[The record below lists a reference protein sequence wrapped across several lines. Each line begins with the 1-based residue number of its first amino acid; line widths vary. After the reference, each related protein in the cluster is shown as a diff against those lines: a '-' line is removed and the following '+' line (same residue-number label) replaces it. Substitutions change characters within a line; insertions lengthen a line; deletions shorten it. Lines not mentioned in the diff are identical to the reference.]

1 MKTKSLTKHSFTV
14 IATIILLLVAL
25 PVTTVLAAASGPNN
39 AGTGSNVS
47 GTGTIDWLNP
57 GNISADDT
65 NYATADLSGTN
76 VVTSRYLEGT
86 NYGFTIPAA
95 ATIDGIQVTIGRF
108 ESATGPGN
116 DVRDTVV
123 RLMKAGN
130 ITGDNKADTG
140 TDWSTGTSASATYGS
155 SSDLWGVSW
164 TSADI
169 NASNFGVAL
178 AADSDNNRLASVDYM
193 QITVSYTVNTTTS
206 VNCGAGT
213 PMVQYDSSISCV
225 ATVTRAFGSDTPSG
239 EVTWST
245 TDGGTFGTSTCTN
258 PTAATLECTA
268 VYTPSAVGDG
278 SHKVTA
284 TYAGDL
290 NFNGSS
296 GNQDVTV
303 TTIALVPSITSS
315 DKEYDGNN
323 TASFTCS
330 LSGVVGSDV
339 VNCTG
344 GSATFA
350 DKNAGNVKTVTGS
363 GFSLVGAQAGN
374 YHLSPTT
381 ATTTANIS
389 PKGLTI
395 INVTANDKV
404 YDGTTA
410 ASLSGSASLV
420 GKLLGDTVNLSG
432 SPVATFADA
441 NVAPGKP
448 VTVIGYTLSGLD
460 AGNYALS
467 QPSGLTANITAKDLT
482 ITADNKSKVVGN
494 PDPVFTFTPSGLVGS
509 DSFITAPI
517 CDVPA
522 AHTLPGT
529 YDIVCSGGDAG
540 ANYTI
545 SNVNGTLTVN
555 AVNNGPTDIAL
566 SPTSV
571 DENRPAGTIVGA
583 LSTSDPDAGDI
594 FTYSL
599 VYDVAACPAAA
610 DNASFSVSG
619 SNLQTAASFD
629 FETKSSYIICVK
641 TMDLGNSSFD
651 KQFTITVN
659 NKIDT
664 ATFADVPTSYW
675 SWAYIESIYAAGI
688 TDGCATSPSLIYCPT
703 SPVTRAQMAV
713 FLLRGIHGRSYA
725 PPAATGTK
733 FADVPASY
741 WAAAWIEQLATEGIT
756 SGCGG
761 ANYCPD
767 SAVTRAQMA
776 VFLLRSKHGI
786 AYSPPAVGA
795 STGFGDV
802 PTGYWAAAWIKQLAA
817 EAITGGCGGG
827 NYCPDSAVTRDQM
840 AVFLERTFSLPMP

>member
-1 MKTKSLTKHSFTV
+1 MTTKSFTKCSFS
-14 IATIILLLVAL
+14 ILAVLILMIL
-25 PVTTVLAAASGPNN
+25 PVTAVLAAASGPNN
-39 AGTGSNVS
+39 AGTGSNVT
-47 GTGTIDWLNP
+47 GTGTIDWQTP

-65 NYATADLSGTN
+65 SYATADLTGTN

-86 NYGFTIPAA
+86 NYAFAIPAA
-95 ATIDGIQVTIGRF
+95 ASIDGIQVTIGRF

-140 TDWSTGTSASATYGS
+140 TDWSTATSASATYGS

-164 TSADI
+164 TPADI

-239 EVTWST
+239 SVTWGT
-245 TDGGTFGTSTCTN
+245 TDGGSFGTSTCTN

-303 TTIALVPSITSS
+303 TSIALVPSFTANN
-315 DKEYDGNN
+315 KVYDGTNAA
-323 TASFTCS
+323 TIASRSVT
-330 LSGVVGSDV
+330 GVVGSDNV
-339 VNCTG
+339 HLTG
-344 GSATFA
+344 GTATF
-350 DKNAGNVKTVTGS
+350 DEKNVGNVKTVTGS
-363 GFSLVGAQAGN
+363 GFSLSGAQAGN

-381 ATTTANIS
+381 ATTTANIT
-389 PKGLTI
+389 PAGLSVSG
-395 INVTANDKV
+395 VTANNKV

-410 ASLSGSASLV
+410 ATLSGSA
-420 GKLLGDTVNLSG
+420 GLSG
-432 SPVATFADA
+432 TIFGADIVTLGGTPSASFADK
-441 NVAPGKP
+441 NVGSGKS
-448 VTVIGYTLSGLD
+448 VNVVGYTLSGPEAND
-460 AGNYALS
+460 YSLS
-467 QPSGLTANITAKDLT
+467 QPSGLTANITAKDLI

-509 DSFITAPI
+509 DSFVTAPT
-517 CDVPA
+517 CNVPA

-545 SNVNGTLTVN
+545 SNYVNGTLTVN
-555 AVNNGPTDIAL
+555 AVNNAPTDIAL
-566 SPTSV
+566 SPSNV
-571 DENRPAGTIVGA
+571 DENRPVGTVVGA
-583 LSTSDPDAGDI
+583 LSTSDPDAGDT
-594 FTYSL
+594 FTYSF
-599 VYDVAACPAAA
+599 CNGA
-610 DNASFSVSG
+610 DNTSFQFSG
-619 SNLQTAASFD
+619 SNLLTAAIFD
-629 FETKSSYIICVK
+629 FETKSSYSICVK
-641 TMDLGNSSFD
+641 TMDSGNSSFD
-651 KQFTITVN
+651 KQFTVTVN

-688 TDGCATSPSLIYCPT
+688 TGGCGVNPLIYCPT
-703 SPVTRAQMAV
+703 NPVTRAQMAV
-713 FLLRGIHGRSYA
+713 FLLRGIHGGSYA
-725 PPAATGTK
+725 PPTATGTR
-733 FADVPASY
+733 FADVSATY
-741 WAAAWIEQLATEGIT
+741 WAAAWIEQLATEGVT
-756 SGCGG
+756 AGCGG
-761 ANYCPD
+761 GNYCPD
-767 SAVTRAQMA
+767 SPVTRAQMA
-776 VFLLRSKHGI
+776 IFLLKSKHGI
-786 AYSPPAVGA
+786 SYSPPSVGS
-795 STGFGDV
+795 STGFSDV
-802 PTGYWAAAWIKQLAA
+802 PTSYWAAAWIKQLAA
-817 EAITGGCGGG
+817 EAITGGCGSG

-840 AVFLERTFSLPMP
+840 AVFLQRTFGLPMP